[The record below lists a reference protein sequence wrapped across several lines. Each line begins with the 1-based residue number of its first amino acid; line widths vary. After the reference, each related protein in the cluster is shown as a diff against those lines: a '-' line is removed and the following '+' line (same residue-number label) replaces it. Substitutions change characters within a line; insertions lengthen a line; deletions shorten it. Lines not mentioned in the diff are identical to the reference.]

1 MQTNKL
7 LKTKEI
13 LTIVQD
19 VLDERKGQ
27 NITVLNVEGKTSV
40 TDFMVVVTATS
51 ERHAKALSSYVVE
64 KLKDNNF
71 LPLGV
76 EGQQGSDWVLVDL
89 GDVILHVMT
98 AQARE
103 FYQLEKL
110 WSVDRVEELVD

>member
-1 MQTNKL
+1 MQTKEL
-7 LKTKEI
+7 LKMVEN
-13 LTIVQD
+13 

-27 NITVLNVEGKTSV
+27 NITVLNVIGKTSV
-40 TDFMVVVTATS
+40 TDFMVLVTSTS
-51 ERHAKALSSYVVE
+51 ERHAKALSDYVLE
-64 KLKDNNF
+64 KVKENGF
-71 LPLGV
+71 TPLGV

-110 WSVDRVEELVD
+110 WSVERTEELVE